1 MTDLETKINK
11 NKEMSWREAGDNVVL
26 TDKLKGKFYKLNET
40 EAMIWKLSD
49 GKRTVVDIVKEVIY
63 KKYSRVKSRKLE
75 ANINRIVDNMV
86 KNGFLKLANI

>member
-1 MTDLETKINK
+1 MVDLETKINK
-11 NKEMSWREAGDNVVL
+11 NKDMSWRDAGDSVVL

-49 GKRTVVDIVKEVIY
+49 GNRKVDEIIKEVIY

-75 ANINRIVDNMV
+75 ANINRIIENMV
-86 KNGFLKLANI
+86 RNGFLKIKKV